1 MVIFMKSKKRL
12 KFTRILLTFLVLFT
26 GSFLYLNRGPKVD
39 IAYDSEFL
47 LGKPVKIT
55 ITTYENFKMKSPEK
69 LTVSISNRYNKNEAM
84 EKTIKSYSDG
94 KYELLI
100 TPNFAGEYQM
110 HITYEDNDVSKAF
123 NDSFLIK

>member
-1 MVIFMKSKKRL
+1 MKSKKRL
-12 KFTRILLTFLVLFT
+12 KFTRILLTFLVLFI

-39 IAYDSEFL
+39 IAYESDFL

-55 ITTYENFKMKSPEK
+55 ITTYDNFKAKSPEK

-84 EKTIKSYSDG
+84 EKTINSYSEG
-94 KYELLI
+94 QYELLI

-110 HITYEDNDVSKAF
+110 HITYEDEDVSKTF